1 MKRYLGKVKQC
12 IKGFTMAQFH
22 QIPRE
27 ENMEAN
33 ILAKTASAD
42 ELVDDQIKFQYTPSI
57 DIPKVHQIDEEP
69 NQTTTIMSY
78 LKDGLLPEDREEVR
92 KLRVR
97 AAKFVLLDEVL
108 YKKGFFQ
115 PYLRCLTLDKSHY
128 VMRDIYGGA

>member
-33 ILAKTASAD
+33 ILAKTAFAD

-69 NQTTTIMSY
+69 NQTTPIMSY

-108 YKKGFFQ
+108 YKKGFSQ